1 MPTNTQNNQRGFLS
15 LDGMFWLMLIAVAL
29 GFIVFMGYRTFGS
42 SDVTIEQSNLG
53 TLLSNTKRLKSTTGY
68 ATAGTNLAPSLI
80 NLEATG
86 GMSINGNALSNRW
99 NGAVTVM
106 SNGMTFT
113 ITESNLPKN
122 ACITLASNMAKD
134 KQTTTAINGGTAI
147 AGEITAVA
155 AAGAPAAG
163 AAPPCLDGTSL
174 ASSGMARNSA
184 SLNGVLLVRRFLS
197 SAT

>member
-1 MPTNTQNNQRGFLS
+1 MSTPTHHSQRGFLS

-53 TLLSNTKRLKSTTGY
+53 TLLTNTKRLKSTTGY

-80 NLEATG
+80 NLEGTG
-86 GMSINGNALSNRW
+86 GMSINGTSLSNRW
-99 NGAVTVM
+99 NGAVTIV

-155 AAGAPAAG
+155 AA
-163 AAPPCLDGTSL
+163 TSC
-174 ASSGMARNSA
+174 SSDANTIAWTSY
-184 SLNGVLLVRRFLS
+184 
-197 SAT
+197 

>member
-1 MPTNTQNNQRGFLS
+1 MRTNTRQNQRGFLS

-86 GMSINGNALSNRW
+86 GMSINGNALSNRLER
-99 NGAVTVM
+99 
-106 SNGMTFT
+106 SRY
-113 ITESNLPKN
+113 
-122 ACITLASNMAKD
+122 CD
-134 KQTTTAINGGTAI
+134 Q
-147 AGEITAVA
+147 
-155 AAGAPAAG
+155 
-163 AAPPCLDGTSL
+163 
-174 ASSGMARNSA
+174 
-184 SLNGVLLVRRFLS
+184 
-197 SAT
+197 

>member
-1 MPTNTQNNQRGFLS
+1 MRTNTRQNQRGFLS

-99 NGAVTVM
+99 NGAVTVT

-134 KQTTTAINGGTAI
+134 KQTTTAINGGTAN

-155 AAGAPAAG
+155 AA
-163 AAPPCLDGTSL
+163 TSC
-174 ASSGMARNSA
+174 SSDANTIAWTSY
-184 SLNGVLLVRRFLS
+184 
-197 SAT
+197 

>member
-1 MPTNTQNNQRGFLS
+1 MMTNARSNQRGFLS

-53 TLLSNTKRLKSTTGY
+53 TLLSNAKRLKSTTGY
-68 ATAGTNLAPSLI
+68 ATAGTNLAQSLI

-86 GMSINGNALSNRW
+86 GMSINGTTLSNRW
-99 NGAVTVM
+99 NGAVTVV

-113 ITESNLPKN
+113 ITESNLPKT

-134 KQTTTAINGGTAI
+134 KQTTTAINGGTAV

-155 AAGAPAAG
+155 AA
-163 AAPPCLDGTSL
+163 TSC
-174 ASSGMARNSA
+174 SSDANTIAWTSY
-184 SLNGVLLVRRFLS
+184 
-197 SAT
+197 

>member
-80 NLEATG
+80 NLEPTG
-86 GMSINGNALSNRW
+86 GKRNNNNALSNRCT
-99 NGAVTVM
+99 GAVTVM
-106 SNGMTFT
+106 NNNMTSP
-113 ITESNLPKN
+113 ITE
-122 ACITLASNMAKD
+122 
-134 KQTTTAINGGTAI
+134 
-147 AGEITAVA
+147 
-155 AAGAPAAG
+155 
-163 AAPPCLDGTSL
+163 
-174 ASSGMARNSA
+174 
-184 SLNGVLLVRRFLS
+184 
-197 SAT
+197 